1 MQNRVVIGVDPGQL
15 YNRLA
20 VRFLFEASGALGVQP
35 ELAVQPFTA
44 RAARND
50 YEVRLL
56 AHVLHHHGMYLSPDS
71 MGVTRSYSQPG
82 CGIKFLSRIFRVTC
96 SL

>member
-1 MQNRVVIGVDPGQL
+1 MN
-15 YNRLA
+15 YRLA

-50 YEVRLL
+50 YEVRFLPVTRYLITALL
-56 AHVLHHHGMYLSPDS
+56 FLLDS
-71 MGVTRSYSQPG
+71 MGVTRPHS
-82 CGIKFLSRIFRVTC
+82 
-96 SL
+96 